1 MAPVTVNFNVIVD
14 ASGTVEVFGQAPTT
28 MENVVV
34 SNYYFSAAAL
44 YDSDSNA
51 VFEFWEPSTA
61 LGDISGTRKSN
72 WTHYNNL
79 RNELQNVISVGAMD
93 ASGAVPFNAAGY
105 LSTEQYYKHESFGRL
120 ALSMYAHYLFG
131 HVAATA
137 AITNDAAFIE
147 NMNGNNENTP
157 GHALLAKK
165 FTDAIRDMSDADVT
179 AIVKQVLGQDASR
192 AKDQDNNTLPPD
204 VKHSLKFLAGDIIYI
219 QITLKQPTVTVTSGA
234 AVAQQSEP
242 GASNVS
248 EQTYALKIT
257 LSNL

>member
-34 SNYYFSAAAL
+34 CEVTIGADTL
-44 YDSDSNA
+44 YWSDSNA

-61 LGDISGTRKSN
+61 LGDISGARKSD
-72 WTHYNNL
+72 WTVYNYL
-79 RNELQNVISVGAMD
+79 RSELQNVIVGAMD
-93 ASGAVPFNAAGY
+93 ASGAVPFNTAGY
-105 LSTEQYYKHESFGRL
+105 SSTEQYYKHTGFGRL

-147 NMNGNNENTP
+147 NMNGNDENIP

-257 LSNL
+257 LTTI